1 MLKRILPVIIP
12 AFFILS
18 IIAGCSKLDTTDIG
32 SDLLPAIDN
41 VNTFEKFLDITT
53 TQGIFSNDS
62 TRVSYD
68 DDHVLGKI
76 NNDPLFGTTTAN
88 VYAQFKP
95 TFYPYFFNIPKDS
108 LVAFDSV
115 VLTLSY
121 KGFWGDSTV
130 PIQLQVKEV
139 AANARGFWDSVNQG
153 KKITYAPPTSNII
166 GSTTVNITSL
176 GKYMVYAN
184 HKDSVKNQIRIKLS
198 TAFANSLFTKDSGA
212 TGPNNAF
219 RSDSLFKAFQNGF
232 AILANG
238 SGNGILYTNL
248 LDSSSKLEIHYRKK
262 NGATIDT
269 TFSSFKIATA
279 ASTFATSAT
288 ANNII
293 RNRTGFPVAT
303 PPASELFLQTTPGTY
318 VDLKVPQLD
327 TFSNSIIHRAEII
340 IEQIPFDAASD
351 AYFSAPEYL
360 YIDLKD
366 TTSSASKWKPIYFD
380 LNPNVVY
387 DPDFKNVF
395 GNSFFPTGGIDFL
408 YHGGFARTKTDVNT
422 GGKIKYYNFNISRY
436 VQQIVTKRTIN
447 YPLRLYAPYNL
458 DYAQYKT
465 VIPYTNRLAKGR
477 VKVGSGTN
485 PNYKLRLRLVYSKI
499 K

>member
-1 MLKRILPVIIP
+1 MQIRILPVIII
-12 AFFILS
+12 AFFIS
-18 IIAGCSKLDTTDIG
+18 SVIAGCSKLDTTDIG

-41 VNTFEKFLDITT
+41 VNTFEKILDITT

-62 TRVSYD
+62 TTVGYD

-95 TFYPYFFNIPKDS
+95 TFYPYFYNIPKDS

-115 VLTLSY
+115 VLCLSY
-121 KGFWGDSTV
+121 KGFWGDSLV
-130 PIQLQVKEV
+130 PLQLQVKEV
-139 AANARGFWDSVNQG
+139 ALNAGGFWDSVNQA
-153 KKITYAPPTSNII
+153 KKITYAPPTTNVL
-166 GSTTVNITSL
+166 GNATVNITSL
-176 GKYMVYAN
+176 GKFMVYAN

-198 TAFANSLFTKDSGA
+198 SAFADSLFTRDS
-212 TGPNNAF
+212 TNAF
-219 RSDSLFKAFQNGF
+219 RSDSAFKAFQNGF
-232 AILANG
+232 AIVANG

-269 TFSSFKIATA
+269 TFSALRISTA
-279 ASTFATSAT
+279 ASSFATSAT

-293 RNRTGFPVAT
+293 RNRTGFPVAN
-303 PPASELFLQTTPGTY
+303 PLANELYLQTTPGTY

-327 TFSNSIIHRAEII
+327 TFRNSIIHRAEII
-340 IEQIPFDAASD
+340 IEQIPFDVTSD

-366 TTSSASKWKPIYFD
+366 TTSSLPKWKPIYFD
-380 LNPNVVY
+380 LNPNVAY
-387 DPDFKNVF
+387 DPDFKSVF

-408 YHGGFARTKTDVNT
+408 YHGGFARTKTDVT
-422 GGKIKYYNFNISRY
+422 TSGQIRYYNFNISRY

-485 PNYKLRLRLVYSKI
+485 PNYKMRLRLVYSKI
-499 K
+499 